1 MYCSQVVYLCRYVD
15 MVPLFGRSLPQF
27 SMIFNQTIDLI
38 DSNHNLRL
46 SDLNQDLLNP
56 RSLQAFAVSVYK

>member
-1 MYCSQVVYLCRYVD
+1 MYCSQVAYLCRYVD

-38 DSNHNLRL
+38 DSNHNRRL
-46 SDLNQDLLNP
+46 SDMNQDWLNP
-56 RSLQAFAVSVYK
+56 RSLQAFAVSAYK